1 MRNMDDTLKNVSRK
15 SMLSF
20 DGATCITL
28 DEFREMV
35 KEAGFPEC
43 SFAYGPHTDAA
54 QPRVRHFTIT
64 LESYSDVAFDVA
76 EVAGKSKGEVVAL
89 IREKLKDSKA
99 ALANLLFETALEMD
113 PSLVDSWR
121 EAMG

>member
-1 MRNMDDTLKNVSRK
+1 MNDFEKSWNEFRAKTQPLADRIIEHQRQNKQEGNAEMLTDPLKNVSRK

-54 QPRVRHFTIT
+54 QEFLHCF
-64 LESYSDVAFDVA
+64 E
-76 EVAGKSKGEVVAL
+76 EVDYGL
-89 IREKLKDSKA
+89 
-99 ALANLLFETALEMD
+99 
-113 PSLVDSWR
+113 
-121 EAMG
+121 